1 MHGYSRSVMS
11 MLLRAARTKHFDV
24 YVLEGRPGG
33 DGFRFCKE
41 LAAAGVPVTVAP
53 DAVSE

>member
-1 MHGYSRSVMS
+1 MS